1 MEKRTKK
8 NGLPIIAGVLLLLV
22 FLLDAARIF
31 LMGQPQT
38 KVPASTL
45 LTMILPLLIAAAVF
59 LGRKDDLVPIALGLS
74 LLNSLRFILNV
85 LMSLWYHSFMSL
97 PPVLPI
103 ISTLLLFL
111 LALPQT
117 REKLRSF
124 WFCPAL
130 IEGIWVMKE
139 SISLGDHI
147 SGMTATLYFFMLVAQ
162 VYAYIML
169 GLWLKGAEMS
179 AKNMFCLNVL
189 NIECSTGEMVLNLL
203 VKANLLVLAIIVGAR
218 IAGIREGNEFLI
230 PFLMLFCPF
239 VLAPVLIFSIASI
252 ATRTDRKRMKHE
264 HNVMMAILGH
274 DEGLRKERAKA
285 ARNKVIKSAVIGSV
299 IAGDTGAVVGAVAE
313 KAKQDAESGAS
324 GTADPKAVTKG
335 AVIGGIVA
343 GEAGAIVGAA
353 AVKAGENAKQKK
365 Q

>member
-22 FLLDAARIF
+22 FLLDAARAF
-31 LMGQPQT
+31 LLRQMET
-38 KVPASTL
+38 EASFPTL
-45 LTMILPLLIAAAVF
+45 STMILLLLIAATL

-74 LLNSLRFILNV
+74 LLTSLRFILNA
-85 LMSLWYHSFMSL
+85 LMSLAQGYFT
-97 PPVLPI
+97 PVLHV
-103 ISTLLLFL
+103 ISMLLLFL

-117 REKLRSF
+117 REKLRNF

-130 IEGIWVMKE
+130 IEGILAMEKA
-139 SISLGDHI
+139 ISLGDNI
-147 SGMTATLYFFMLVAQ
+147 SGIPAALYFFMLVAQ

-169 GLWLKGAEMS
+169 GLWLKGAEVS
-179 AKNMFCLNVL
+179 AKNMLCLNVL

-203 VKANLLVLAIIVGAR
+203 VKANLLALAIIVGAR